1 MTGAEYLLRAYRP
14 EDLEPVMGAWRRAN
28 ALAHPF
34 LTDAFVARLE
44 EDVRDIYVPS
54 AETYVLEERGEVLEE
69 RGEVVGFIT
78 LLGAEIGGLFVDPS
92 RHRRGY
98 GMALVDHAVA
108 IKGPL
113 TVEVFRDNR
122 IGRPFYE
129 RYGFALVAE
138 ERHEPS
144 GQITLK
150 MAMPGCAAGE

>member
-1 MTGAEYLLRAYRP
+1 MTGAAYGLRAYRP
-14 EDLEPVMGAWRRAN
+14 EDLEPVMAAWRSAN

-34 LTDAFVARLE
+34 LADAFVAGLE
-44 EDVRDIYVPS
+44 QDVRDIYVPN
-54 AETYVLEERGEVLEE
+54 AETYVLEE

-98 GMALVDHAVA
+98 GIALVDHAVA

-113 TVEVFRDNR
+113 TVEVFRNNR

-144 GQITLK
+144 GQIVLK